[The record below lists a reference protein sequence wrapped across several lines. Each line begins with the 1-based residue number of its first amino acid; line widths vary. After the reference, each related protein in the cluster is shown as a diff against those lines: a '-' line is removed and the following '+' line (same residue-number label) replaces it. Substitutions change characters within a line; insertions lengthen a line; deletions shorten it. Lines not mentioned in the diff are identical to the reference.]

1 MLDVLIVK
9 SLFKSQIEDLL
20 SSLGGDANQIFS
32 NKILE
37 YIVEEYNRSLYTK
50 TLLHRNTPV
59 KLLDIFVPTNIVAKS
74 TSLYYKKEEEYEL
87 IEFDDFFAKKNYV
100 TIIGDAGSGKSTL
113 VKYLYVTCIDKSF
126 NKIPIKIEL
135 RYLNEEDLSIRE
147 YVIKKIL
154 IESGI
159 AVNERIAIRMLQK
172 GKMIF
177 FFDGYDEIDKKRKS
191 RYTNQLNQ
199 FMRDFNN
206 NYYVL
211 TSRPFT
217 GLEYFPLCIN
227 YFIRGFDKEQMKE
240 FVKKQ
245 LSKTDNEIT
254 NKIIQ
259 EIEKLYES
267 DFRTFLQNPLL
278 LSMFILTYRHNPIIP
293 KQKYIFYQQVFDA
306 LFFEHDSLLKLGF
319 QRRKNSNLDKTSFE
333 KIVMLF
339 SFLSFFD
346 EQFLFD
352 KEYLITNLLKAKSI
366 AKVEEFE
373 IEEFIDDLLI
383 SVPIFHRDGNYY
395 SFAHKS
401 LQEFFAAK
409 FVSRLAPQKKTDFFD
424 KIITNYFL
432 NWLDAFVSDKFKGS
446 SIENFCLL
454 LKEYDENEYSRLF
467 ILPLI
472 NQIRNYLNNNSKN
485 LVQRENLIKRDV
497 YKYLVKFEV
506 LSKLTNQEMYKS
518 MREMENLRE
527 SYIQKRNLEDK
538 IMTDKLRADPE
549 LKEDKE
555 FRLDFERRKERQI
568 EDHLMKISNI
578 IIRDLDSVSK
588 DIKTILSQQSD
599 DIDEILN
606 QII

>member
-1 MLDVLIVK
+1 MIDIPIVK
-9 SLFKSQIEDLL
+9 SLFKNQIEGLL
-20 SSLGGDANQIFS
+20 KSLGGDANQIFS

-50 TLLHRNTPV
+50 TLIHRNTPV
-59 KLLDIFVPTNIVAKS
+59 NLLDIFVPTNIVMKS
-74 TSLYYKKEEEYEL
+74 KNFYYEKEDEYKL
-87 IEFDDFFAKKNYV
+87 IEFDDFFTKKNYV

-113 VKYLYVTCIDKSF
+113 VKYLYLTCVDNSF
-126 NKIPIKIEL
+126 NKIPVKIEL
-135 RYLNEEDLSIRE
+135 RYLNEEELSIKE
-147 YVIKKIL
+147 YVVNRIL
-154 IESGI
+154 IERGI

-172 GKMIF
+172 GRMIF
-177 FFDGYDEIDKKRKS
+177 FFDGYDEVDKKRKS

-217 GLEYFPLCIN
+217 GLEFFPLCKN
-227 YFIRGFDKEQMKE
+227 YFIRGFYKKQMKE
-240 FVKKQ
+240 FVGKQ
-245 LSKTDNEIT
+245 ISNADNEIT

-278 LSMFILTYRHNPIIP
+278 LSMFILTYRYNSAIP
-293 KQKYIFYQQVFDA
+293 KQKYVFYQQVFDA

-333 KIVMLF
+333 KIIMLF

-352 KEYLITNLLKAKSI
+352 KEYLTTNLIKAKAI
-366 AKVEEFE
+366 AKVEDFE

-383 SVPIFHRDGNYY
+383 SVPIFYRDGSYY

-401 LQEFFAAK
+401 LQEFFTAK
-409 FVSRLAPQKKTDFFD
+409 FVSRLSTEKKIDFFN

-432 NWLDAFVSDKFKGS
+432 NWIDSFVSDKSKNS

-454 LKEYDENEYSRLF
+454 LKEYDENEYNKLF
-467 ILPLI
+467 VLPLI
-472 NQIRNYLNNNSKN
+472 NEIQNYLRSNSNNFRK
-485 LVQRENLIKRDV
+485 QENLIKRDV

-506 LSKLTNQEMYKS
+506 LSELPDKKINESIKV
-518 MREMENLRE
+518 MEILRDK
-527 SYIQKRNLEDK
+527 YIQNRNYEERIRSDK
-538 IMTDKLRADPE
+538 IKLEPQ
-549 LKEDKE
+549 LKENENFKL
-555 FRLDFERRKERQI
+555 FFEQKRERQI
-568 EDHLMKISNI
+568 DKYATKISSI
-578 IIRDLDSVSK
+578 IIKDLDTVSQN
-588 DIKTILSQQSD
+588 IKSDLSQQSD